1 MTNEIERAVHDV
13 LNIPEG
19 QETRMSAAVANL
31 IGMASE
37 TDEARISALEE
48 VDRARAELERSR
60 AEVAHLESY
69 IAQHG
74 GKAPDFEYTAPEGR
88 RRRAREAM
96 TPLGILSVLADTF
109 RQPDTQTAPDILE
122 ATPTGSITTLPRRER
137 RELEEQL
144 VFDEPVVQTQFV
156 PDFDAEQDTAKARL
170 SNTHDDED
178 DFTPETS
185 LRDAIEQERERTPNP
200 LGDDF
205 PRITDPAFL
214 PTVHRTG
221 FIPTVTPT
229 DHETRGI
236 DLPPMVPSLNDPI
249 DLATNSIEI
258 VAAPAASE
266 PVRAIDIVETQESP
280 LLPETLPKRRRWWQ
294 KKDAE

>member
-1 MTNEIERAVHDV
+1 MTNEIERAVHDA

-37 TDEARISALEE
+37 TDEARIAALEE
-48 VDRARAELERSR
+48 TDRAKAELERSR

-74 GKAPDFEYTAPEGR
+74 GKAPGFEYTAPEGR

-96 TPLGILSVLADTF
+96 TPIGILNTLADSF
-109 RQPDTQTAPDILE
+109 RRPDTKPASDILE
-122 ATPTGSITTLPRRER
+122 ATPTGSITTPPRRER

-144 VFDEPVVQTQFV
+144 VIDEPVVQTQFV
-156 PDFDAEQDTAKARL
+156 PDFDAEQDAK
-170 SNTHDDED
+170 
-178 DFTPETS
+178 DFIPETT
-185 LRDAIEQERERTPNP
+185 LRDAVDRDRERTPNP

-205 PRITDPAFL
+205 PQITDPSFL

-221 FIPTVTPT
+221 FVPTVTPT
-229 DHETRGI
+229 DYELHETRGI

-249 DLATNSIEI
+249 DLTTNSIEI
-258 VAAPAASE
+258 VAAPAAPE
-266 PVRAIDIVETQESP
+266 PVRALDIVETQESP